1 MCHAQQL
8 TLMVIHYHQFQLIY
22 KFDEREVEVFCAKNY
37 IYILVLKGL
46 FTLSLGPK
54 DKASQ

>member
-1 MCHAQQL
+1 
-8 TLMVIHYHQFQLIY
+8 MVIHYHQFQLIY